1 MEINRKNRTTLEY
14 PNLPSA
20 MRPTPHSEEIPVP
33 VFEDKNKNIEE
44 SSSSQDETQSIATTD
59 DASFLDDNDEQP
71 KLFSQ
76 NELSD
81 LVRDLNLPKD
91 SAELLASRLKDKNM
105 LNDKVKV
112 SFFRTRHQEF

>member
-1 MEINRKNRTTLEY
+1 
-14 PNLPSA
+14 

-33 VFEDKNKNIEE
+33 VFEDKSIEE

-76 NELSD
+76 NELND

-105 LNDKVKV
+105 LNGKVNV
-112 SFFRTRHQEF
+112 SFFRTRHQEFCSRKRISLLQ